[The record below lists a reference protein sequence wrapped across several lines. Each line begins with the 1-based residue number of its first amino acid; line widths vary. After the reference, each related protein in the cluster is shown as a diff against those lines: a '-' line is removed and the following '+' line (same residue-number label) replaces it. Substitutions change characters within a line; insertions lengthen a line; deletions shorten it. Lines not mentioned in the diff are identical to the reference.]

1 MKINFILNNEELNID
16 LDPLFPVLRFLREE
30 KGLSSVKTGCGEGEC
45 GACTVIL
52 GSLDNGKLNYKNV
65 ASCLLPVGELNGKH
79 LVTLEGVNGPEL
91 SPVQKAFVDEG
102 AIQCGFCTPGF
113 IMSITGF
120 LLSSKALTKEN
131 IINSIDGNIC
141 RCTGYYSIRRA
152 TEKILSDVISGI
164 DKKNRISSLA
174 NLSVIPE
181 YFSSIQ
187 QRLNILK
194 NNIVNSSII
203 KKSPED
209 TLYIAGGTD
218 LLVSGPEKSGPDV
231 RFISDLKNSS
241 EITEDSNFIYI
252 GAGSTVEDIIDS
264 ETLNKHIPGISDFMY
279 LISSQIIRNTATL
292 GGNIVNASPIG
303 DLSVFFMA
311 LDPVLDIRSGDG
323 VREVFLK
330 DFFKDYKVMDLEP
343 GEMILKMKIPVY
355 PGKRFFNF
363 EKVSR
368 RKYLDIASCNSASC
382 FYLDGNVIKKCEL
395 SAGGV
400 APVPL
405 YMEKSST
412 WLTGKEVSEETMN
425 RVIEVAMDEVS
436 PISDVRGSS
445 DYKRELLRRLIK
457 AHFVK
462 LNGWIK

>member
-1 MKINFILNNEELNID
+1 MKINFILNNEELNVD
-16 LDPLFPVLRFLREE
+16 VDPQFPALRFLREE
-30 KGLSSVKTGCGEGEC
+30 KGLTSVKTGCGEGEC

-52 GSLDNGKLNYKNV
+52 GSLDNGVLNYKNV

-79 LVTLEGVNGPEL
+79 LVTLEGINGPEL

-120 LLSSKALTKEN
+120 LLSDRDITMEN
-131 IINSIDGNIC
+131 ILNSIDGNIC
-141 RCTGYYSIRRA
+141 RCTGYYSIKRA
-152 TEKILSDVISGI
+152 AEKILKIVGTGI
-164 DKKNRISSLA
+164 DDKDRISSLA
-174 NLSVIPE
+174 GLSAIPDYFTEIPE
-181 YFSSIQ
+181 
-187 QRLNILK
+187 RLKGLTDSPDRDSES
-194 NNIVNSSII
+194 NS
-203 KKSPED
+203 KEN
-209 TLYIAGGTD
+209 TLYIGGGTD
-218 LLVSGPEKSGPDV
+218 LLVSGSGKPKLYV
-231 RFISDLKNSS
+231 RFISDIENISD
-241 EITEDSNFIYI
+241 IFEDNNFIHV
-252 GAGSTVEDIIDS
+252 GAGSTAEDIIDS
-264 ETLNKHIPGISDFMY
+264 EILNKHFPGISDFMY

-303 DLSVFFMA
+303 DLSVLFLV
-311 LDPVLDIRSGDG
+311 LDPVLDIKSGDG
-323 VREVFLK
+323 IREVVFK
-330 DFFKDYKVMDLEP
+330 EFFKDYKVMDLEP
-343 GEMILKMKIPVY
+343 GELILKIKIPVY

-382 FYLDGNVIKKCEL
+382 FYLEGDVIKKCDL

-405 YMEKSST
+405 YMKESST
-412 WLTGKEVSEETMN
+412 WLTGKEVSKETMN
-425 RVIEVAMDEVS
+425 KVIEVAMDEIS

-462 LNGWIK
+462 LNGWLK